1 MKNQPKLQLSKL
13 EMELVTNTEW
23 ILTKN
28 GILEKVKNMLAQLQ
42 GEQQEFLQSN
52 SKAFPAGV
60 LQIPAKISKG
70 ENYQGLPYLVLDYPR
85 YFEKNDHFA
94 IRTMFWWGN
103 FFSTT
108 LYLSGSHK
116 KKYEDKIG
124 SCFTLLQ
131 QEDFFIGVNADQ
143 WEHHFE
149 SSNYLSLKEMND
161 AGFKDYVR
169 KKEFIK
175 LAKRF
180 SLEQWDTAGD
190 TLFICFRQLI
200 LWLNN

>member
-1 MKNQPKLQLSKL
+1 
-13 EMELVTNTEW
+13 
-23 ILTKN
+23 
-28 GILEKVKNMLAQLQ
+28 MLAQLQ
-42 GEQQEFLQSN
+42 DEQQKFLQSN

-108 LYLSGSHK
+108 LYLSGSNK
-116 KKYEDKIG
+116 KIYEDKIG

-149 SSNYLSLKEMND
+149 SSNYLPLKEMND
-161 AGFKDYVR
+161 AGFKKHVR
-169 KKEFIK
+169 DKEFIK

-180 SLEQWDTAGD
+180 SLEEWDNAED
-190 TLFICFRQLI
+190 ILFTCFCQLI
-200 LWLNN
+200 RWLSN